1 MFLWSALISMDEKN
15 HRSANYCHTGFNYSV
30 ILTEQLPVFSQQ
42 YFFTSCCPVH
52 SFHRNS
58 QIFFFNC
65 CKRKKE
71 KKNLLPP
78 QQLLQFSDGSSNLP
92 AFVQDVSIRMVMKR
106 GEMESFNCWILQRK
120 QWEELARVRSS
131 EICCL
136 QWFKV
141 ENVLSKIRERCD
153 FHLFYYCCSCY
164 LFEAH
169 FILFLGS
176 TVFPVSS
183 NQLSWTV

>member
-1 MFLWSALISMDEKN
+1 MKRTIEVLII
-15 HRSANYCHTGFNYSV
+15 V
-30 ILTEQLPVFSQQ
+30 ILVLIILSYWQSNCQFSASNIFLQAVVQSTVFTETVR
-42 YFFTSCCPVH
+42 YFFLIVV
-52 SFHRNS
+52 
-58 QIFFFNC
+58 
-65 CKRKKE
+65 KERKK
-71 KKNLLPP
+71 KKNPLPP

-92 AFVQDVSIRMVMKR
+92 AFVQDVSIRMEMKR